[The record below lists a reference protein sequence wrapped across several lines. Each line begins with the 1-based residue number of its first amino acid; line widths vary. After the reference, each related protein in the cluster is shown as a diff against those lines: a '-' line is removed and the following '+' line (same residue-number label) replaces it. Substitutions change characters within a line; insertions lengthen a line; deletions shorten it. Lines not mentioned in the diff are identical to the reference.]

1 MPRNPPASKAVDPII
16 RYLHADWAEAAM
28 MASVMKGQRAAL
40 WPAVA
45 VVVVLA
51 ATCYPHVPRWE
62 LALMVVVSMV
72 VTVVR
77 LRFVQGYERLAK
89 TDRIDVQ
96 LSYLHRY
103 RGFWILNG
111 VAWGMWPLLFYGR
124 LPAAATVACWMLTA
138 GVGGVAIASMSAHL
152 RATRAFLMSFLL
164 SLAISVGLAF
174 VVRPHAL
181 LQQADYWVPVLLGLY
196 WLLLLRIV
204 RHLHE
209 LYRSSIDLSYHNARL
224 IYSLQEQTRVA
235 QEASRFKDRFLA
247 GAAHD
252 LKQPVSALS
261 IYAEWLS
268 SEPELVDELGPK
280 ILQSTQAINALFD
293 SLFDLVKLDAG
304 RLETDMQTLQ
314 VRALLDDLE
323 VQFEPMATQKGL
335 QLRVRAIDAALV
347 SDRIMLRRIV
357 GNLVA
362 NAIRYTAQGGVLLT
376 ARQRGQAV
384 SFEVS
389 DTGIGIPDHE
399 QSQIYEEF
407 YKVPTSGTEEGVG
420 LGLAIVRRLSER
432 LGYKVSLRSRAGRG
446 TVFRVLVPPLPAPNP
461 SLRNSAARS
470 SGQSAGSASGS

>member
-1 MPRNPPASKAVDPII
+1 M
-16 RYLHADWAEAAM
+16 
-28 MASVMKGQRAAL
+28 
-40 WPAVA
+40 
-45 VVVVLA
+45 
-51 ATCYPHVPRWE
+51 
-62 LALMVVVSMV
+62 
-72 VTVVR
+72 
-77 LRFVQGYERLAK
+77 
-89 TDRIDVQ
+89 
-96 LSYLHRY
+96 
-103 RGFWILNG
+103 
-111 VAWGMWPLLFYGR
+111 
-124 LPAAATVACWMLTA
+124 
-138 GVGGVAIASMSAHL
+138 
-152 RATRAFLMSFLL
+152 L

-174 VVRPHAL
+174 AVRPHTL

-280 ILQSTQAINALFD
+280 ILQSTRAINALFD

-376 ARQRGQAV
+376 ARQRGQAI
-384 SFEVS
+384 SFEVW

-407 YKVPTSGTEEGVG
+407 YKVPTSGTEEGFG

-432 LGYKVSLRSRAGRG
+432 LGYTVSLRSRPGRGSVFGLVFSTSSAGR
-446 TVFRVLVPPLPAPNP
+446 
-461 SLRNSAARS
+461 
-470 SGQSAGSASGS
+470 